1 MTWTKVGTDSGGQTA
16 FGTWSNTTLGDL
28 RIVGI
33 ANFVNKTVT
42 ATALSAGGCN
52 WTPIGT
58 KLGVTNN
65 YTMSLFLG
73 TISATG
79 TQTASITWS
88 GTAPTNWAYGSQ
100 MFHSTVGSWFVDK
113 QGNIDSAGTT
123 TWAPLTPTASGG
135 LYWGYCVNGGTATAG
150 STSGYLWSPSL
161 DTANNG
167 GCYNLNCTG
176 GVSTNPVWGDNTE
189 QLGMMIMLAEGS
201 AAAGR
206 SAGRQRGFIS
216 FPKNTLQRHGALYGR

>member
-1 MTWTKVGTDSGGQTA
+1 VTWTKVGTDSGGQTG

-28 RIVGI
+28 RICEIG
-33 ANFVNKTVT
+33 NFSNKTVT

-52 WTPIGT
+52 WSLVGT

-65 YTMSLFLG
+65 FTTSLFLG

-88 GTAPTNWAYGSQ
+88 GTAPTSWAYGSQ

-113 QGNIDSAGTT
+113 QGSLDVAGTSA
-123 TWAPLTPTASGG
+123 WPSLTPTASGG
-135 LYWGYCVNGGTATAG
+135 LYWGYAINSGAATQG
-150 STSGYLWSPSL
+150 STSGYIFNQSL

-167 GCYNLNCTG
+167 GAYNLNCAG
-176 GVSTNPVWGDNTE
+176 GVATNPVWGDNT
-189 QLGMMIMLAEGS
+189 QALGMMIILAEGS
-201 AAAGR
+201 PAAGR
-206 SAGRQRGFIS
+206 GGRLRSPLHLSGS
-216 FPKNTLQRHGALYGR
+216 SLKRHGAIYGR